1 LNMISMIV
9 LSQNGHSLPAV
20 RKSGT
25 DMKLTNKGDT
35 AKCQL
40 QI

>member
-1 LNMISMIV
+1 MIGMIV
-9 LSQNGHSLPAV
+9 LFQNGHSLPTV
-20 RKSGT
+20 CKSGKE
-25 DMKLTNKGDT
+25 MKLTNKGDT